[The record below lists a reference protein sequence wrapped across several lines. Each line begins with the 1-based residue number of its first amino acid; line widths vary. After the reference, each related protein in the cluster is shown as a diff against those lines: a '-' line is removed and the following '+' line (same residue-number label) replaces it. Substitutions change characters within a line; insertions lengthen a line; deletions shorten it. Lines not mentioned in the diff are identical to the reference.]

1 MDLKIFVL
9 TDDDIRLARRIQRD
23 ISERGRT
30 IESVLTQYNRFVKT
44 SYDEFIKP
52 TMKYADIII
61 PNGKTNTIAIDFV
74 VNNLKIKIPMQD
86 LEMVKSEENGKQK
99 SPIRSTFRENEI
111 NLNNQI

>member
-30 IESVLTQYNRFVKT
+30 IESVLAQYNRFVKT

-74 VNNLKIKIPMQD
+74 VNNLKIKIPFQD
-86 LEMVKSEENGKQK
+86 LDLPHN
-99 SPIRSTFRENEI
+99 
-111 NLNNQI
+111 

>member
-1 MDLKIFVL
+1 M
-9 TDDDIRLARRIQRD
+9 
-23 ISERGRT
+23 
-30 IESVLTQYNRFVKT
+30 KT

-86 LEMVKSEENGKQK
+86 LE
-99 SPIRSTFRENEI
+99 
-111 NLNNQI
+111 